1 MSFALPSSDL
11 LLRVIVAAILGGVM
25 GLERVWHGRPAGLR
39 TNMLISIS
47 SCLFTIL
54 SMEGFGDSVAGDP
67 TRVAS
72 QIVVGVGFLGAGT
85 MLHDHHNHVRGL
97 TTAST
102 IWLVAAVGMAAGTG
116 MYSLAISV
124 TLMAL
129 ACLTLFAPLSYWLE
143 RHAVK
148 RAHRR
153 GIPVVHEDQLVHYVS
168 FAHGK
173 KKRKK

>member
-1 MSFALPSSDL
+1 MSFTLPSLDL
-11 LLRVIVAAILGGVM
+11 LARVVIAAVLGGIL

-54 SMEGFGDSVAGDP
+54 SMEGFGDTVAGDP

-116 MYSLAISV
+116 MYSLAITV
-124 TLMAL
+124 TLMAI
-129 ACLTLFAPLSYWLE
+129 ACLTLFAPISAWLE
-143 RHAVK
+143 RHAVQ
-148 RAHRR
+148 RAHRK
-153 GIPVVHEDQLVHYVS
+153 GIPVVHEEQMIHYVS
-168 FAHGK
+168 FGHGK
-173 KKRKK
+173 KQKK